1 MPLSNASTTEL
12 DNFDGNGR
20 SARARARARWLKLAD
35 ESAGDS
41 LAAFRQVCDSPRDPR
56 PGIIFTLEP
65 GALLRTR
72 AYIQTFCR
80 RKFLMSDEVLCATG
94 KTRTRQP
101 LNVRAGLCFI
111 ATTGE

>member
-12 DNFDGNGR
+12 DKFDGNGR
-20 SARARARARWLKLAD
+20 SACARWLKLAD

-41 LAAFRQVCDSPRDPR
+41 LAAFHQVCESSLARDSIL
-56 PGIIFTLEP
+56 GVIFTREP

-80 RKFLMSDEVLCATG
+80 RKFLMSEVLYAIYAG
-94 KTRTRQP
+94 KTQTRQP